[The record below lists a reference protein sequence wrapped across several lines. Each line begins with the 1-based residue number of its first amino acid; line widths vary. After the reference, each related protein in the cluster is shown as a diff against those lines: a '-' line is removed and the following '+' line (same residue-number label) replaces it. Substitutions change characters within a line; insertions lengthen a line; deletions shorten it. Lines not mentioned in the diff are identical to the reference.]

1 MLSEMQKWVHG
12 GGLESG
18 FSYGDFLMHLPSAES
33 RNVGHRHY
41 VVPAA
46 PPAMERQATIVD
58 PSVPTSV
65 ANGRASFARVAETV
79 EPVSYSVGRFQV
91 ANVTVR
97 QAEPRDAIP
106 APDTRSI
113 S

>member
-1 MLSEMQKWVHG
+1 MADRPVLASIANAHMARTATTVAPM
-12 GGLESG
+12 
-18 FSYGDFLMHLPSAES
+18 SYA
-33 RNVGHRHY
+33 
-41 VVPAA
+41 
-46 PPAMERQATIVD
+46 
-58 PSVPTSV
+58 
-65 ANGRASFARVAETV
+65 
-79 EPVSYSVGRFQV
+79 VGRFQV

>member
-1 MLSEMQKWVHG
+1 
-12 GGLESG
+12 
-18 FSYGDFLMHLPSAES
+18 MHVPSPET
-33 RNVGHRHY
+33 RNVGHSPYPVPTQARTAT
-41 VVPAA
+41 VVDRPVPASIANAHMARTATTVA
-46 PPAMERQATIVD
+46 PM
-58 PSVPTSV
+58 
-65 ANGRASFARVAETV
+65 
-79 EPVSYSVGRFQV
+79 SYAVGRFQV